1 MGSIDSKTKDYM
13 NHPQI
18 FADAFNQYVY
28 GGEEVIRPESLRE
41 VDTTEV
47 VMPYGT
53 DGVKVPAQRYR
64 DLMKMMVSMTDG
76 RTAYCILALENES
89 KIHYAMP
96 ARNMLY
102 DAMQYA
108 NQITA
113 AGKQYRAGLVKT
125 SHDEYMSNFR
135 KDDRLLPVVTLV
147 LYFGADEWDAP
158 RTLREMYSDCDERLV
173 RLAPDYHM
181 NLIAPYHM
189 TDEEIG
195 EFRTTLRELM
205 LYIKYSRDM
214 EKLDDLLGND
224 PRFRHLDRE
233 AADLINTVTNS
244 NLKFPEGEE
253 EVDMCLAIREMR
265 EASKG
270 EGLKEGLK
278 EGLQQGLLSAVRSL
292 MSKQGMSA
300 DEALDVLDIPE
311 TDRPGYLAM
320 L

>member
-1 MGSIDSKTKDYM
+1 
-13 NHPQI
+13 
-18 FADAFNQYVY
+18 
-28 GGEEVIRPESLRE
+28 
-41 VDTTEV
+41 
-47 VMPYGT
+47 
-53 DGVKVPAQRYR
+53 
-64 DLMKMMVSMTDG
+64 MTD
-76 RTAYCILALENES
+76 
-89 KIHYAMP
+89 
-96 ARNMLY
+96 
-102 DAMQYA
+102 D
-108 NQITA
+108 
-113 AGKQYRAGLVKT
+113 
-125 SHDEYMSNFR
+125 
-135 KDDRLLPVVTLV
+135 
-147 LYFGADEWDAP
+147 
-158 RTLREMYSDCDERLV
+158 
-173 RLAPDYHM
+173 
-181 NLIAPYHM
+181 
-189 TDEEIG
+189 EIG

-270 EGLKEGLK
+270 EGLKEGL
-278 EGLQQGLLSAVRSL
+278 LSAVRSL